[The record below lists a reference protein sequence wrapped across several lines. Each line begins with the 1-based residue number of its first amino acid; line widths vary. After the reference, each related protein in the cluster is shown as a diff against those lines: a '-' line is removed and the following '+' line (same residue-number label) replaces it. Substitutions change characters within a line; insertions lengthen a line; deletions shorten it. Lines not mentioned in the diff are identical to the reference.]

1 MTIDEM
7 VRSLVVQSDKVNSL
21 STADFQPEHYKFYLD
36 LAVNQFIINAYTG
49 NNIHRAAF
57 ETSEESIT
65 ALSMLVTIPTTNFV
79 MSTSTSSTQTA
90 VNIVPP
96 DFWFFVRLS
105 AVGTG
110 CKSRFVYVQHDDIE
124 ALLVDPFNKPK
135 AGKVLYTVVGRD
147 LIFYKE
153 SSTQL
158 GALSYV
164 YIRKPANMLGASPT
178 NVEYTD
184 IHSVFHPKIV
194 LLALSMML
202 EGTENPR
209 YNSLQNQLNKLD

>member
-7 VRSLVVQSDKVNSL
+7 VRSLVIQSDKVNSL

-36 LAVNQFIINAYTG
+36 LAVNQFVINAYTG
-49 NNIHRAAF
+49 NNLHRAAF
-57 ETSEESIT
+57 ETSEESIS
-65 ALSMLVTIPTTNFV
+65 ALSMLVTIPTDFI
-79 MSTSTSSTQTA
+79 MPTSTSSTQTA
-90 VNIVPP
+90 VNIVPT

-110 CKSRFVYVQHDDIE
+110 CKSRFVYVQHDDLE

-147 LIFYKE
+147 LRFYKE

-164 YIRKPANMLGASPT
+164 YIRKPVSMLESLTPT
-178 NVEYTD
+178 EEYTD